1 MQRFTRET
9 LAEKKAQEEKRL
21 TGTAIKKLLI
31 CGGTGCH
38 ATGSIALKETL
49 ENELEAKGLQE
60 KVEVVETGCNGFCA
74 VGPLMVIQPDG
85 VFYQKIKV
93 EDVPELVEE
102 HLVNNK
108 QVERLFYKNPVNKK
122 RIPKQD
128 DIPFFAH
135 QMPRALR
142 NKGLIDPE
150 SIDDYIGR
158 DGYQG
163 ATKALLDMTP
173 DDIIEQVKVSGMRG
187 RGGAGFPTGMKWA
200 FAKARIGRAHV

>member
-1 MQRFTRET
+1 MHRLTRET
-9 LAEKKAQEEKRL
+9 LAEKQAQEEKRL
-21 TGTAIKKLLI
+21 TDTSTKKLLI

-38 ATGSIALKETL
+38 AMGSIALKETL
-49 ENELEAKGLQE
+49 DKELEAKGLQD
-60 KVEVVETGCNGFCA
+60 KAQVIETGCNGFCA
-74 VGPLMVIQPDG
+74 MGPLMVIQPDG
-85 VFYQKIKV
+85 VFYQKIKA

-108 QVERLFYKNPVNKK
+108 QVERLLYKNPVNKK

-142 NKGLIDPE
+142 NKGIIDPE

-158 DGYQG
+158 GGYKG
-163 ATKALLDMTP
+163 TARALLDITP
-173 DDIIEQVKVSGMRG
+173 DDIIEQVKDRKSV
-187 RGGAGFPTGMKWA
+187 
-200 FAKARIGRAHV
+200 V